1 MKAQSH
7 ATGGETPCSTTYNTT
22 AFRRFVF
29 PDEFLD
35 NLGSVERRIWAL
47 YQNAARN
54 ERFSKQDPGSF
65 RHVGVSR
72 RTHESKAR
80 KCVGLLHLCKLARC
94 RCGVQPTA
102 VENALAELL

>member
-1 MKAQSH
+1 VKAQSH
-7 ATGGETPCSTTYNTT
+7 ATGGETPCSTTYNPT

-54 ERFSKQDPGSF
+54 ERLLNGIDTDLQSLGISATVMIKC
-65 RHVGVSR
+65 
-72 RTHESKAR
+72 HEQSD
-80 KCVGLLHLCKLARC
+80 
-94 RCGVQPTA
+94 
-102 VENALAELL
+102 